1 MERPVEAAGKHGRRD
16 LPGPQRSA
24 RVKMLLVIIP
34 FLVAAPAHA
43 CMDGQVRFGF
53 YASFRPVSYISGTG
67 AHLGYEADLLT
78 AIEAVSGGKLS
89 FSRRGITAWK
99 DIWLRPAGPDL
110 DMAGGGITILES
122 RTRDRAGRRAIMF
135 TAGHIEFR
143 QSLLV
148 RREDAG
154 RLARY
159 EDLGG
164 QDKVGVMPGTTGEAR
179 FLELT
184 AGARPR
190 VVRLPDE
197 TALIEALAAGR
208 IDAVAGADTGNRF
221 ASRESK
227 GALVITAL
235 DGRVEKGGFALD
247 ARRTALAACLDRH
260 IAHVTDSGRVGY
272 AEWLDDPEVFTRR
285 ARKGP

>member
-1 MERPVEAAGKHGRRD
+1 
-16 LPGPQRSA
+16 
-24 RVKMLLVIIP
+24 MLLVFIA
-34 FLVAAPAHA
+34 FLFAAPAHA

-53 YASFRPVSYISGTG
+53 YTPFKPVSYSSETG

-78 AIEAVSGGKLS
+78 ALEAVSGGKLS
-89 FSRRGITAWK
+89 FLRQGITVWK

-110 DMAGGGITILES
+110 DMVGGGITILES
-122 RTRDRAGRRAIMF
+122 RTRDQTGRRTIMF

-159 EDLGG
+159 EDLER
-164 QDKVGVMPGTTGEAR
+164 QDKVGVMAGTTGEAR
-179 FLELT
+179 LLELT
-184 AGARPR
+184 AGVGPR
-190 VVRLPDE
+190 VVQLQDD
-197 TALIEALAAGR
+197 TALIKALAAGR

-227 GALVITAL
+227 GALVVTAM
-235 DGRVEKGGFALD
+235 DRQVEKGGFALA
-247 ARRTALAACLDRH
+247 ARHTALAACLNRH
-260 IAHVTDSGRVGY
+260 IAHVTDSGRIGY
-272 AEWLDDPEVFTRR
+272 TEWLDDPEVFMRHT
-285 ARKGP
+285 RKGP